1 MNPWWSFELEHTQ
14 IPKLWL
20 PATLMYAVDLHVA
33 SIMVFTVLKFP
44 NVENCKLSSYFA
56 FFKAKTKIKK
66 VVKKVC
72 YIS

>member
-1 MNPWWSFELEHTQ
+1 MFELEHTQ

-20 PATLMYAVDLHVA
+20 PGILMYAVDLHVA

-66 VVKKVC
+66 VVTKKVC

>member
-1 MNPWWSFELEHTQ
+1 
-14 IPKLWL
+14 
-20 PATLMYAVDLHVA
+20 MYAVDLHVA

-66 VVKKVC
+66 VVTKKFVTFHNLAEKVRQ
-72 YIS
+72 